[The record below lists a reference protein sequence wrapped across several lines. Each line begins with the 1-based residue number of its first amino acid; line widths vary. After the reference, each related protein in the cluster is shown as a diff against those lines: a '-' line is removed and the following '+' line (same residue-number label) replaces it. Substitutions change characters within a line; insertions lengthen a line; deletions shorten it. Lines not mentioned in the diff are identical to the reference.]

1 LFRNF
6 TIQNRTIRTMEED
19 KFKKQTNCGYC
30 GKEMDAKYRSKKFC
44 SDKCRVYFGREDKKT
59 NPEKY
64 VFLNPIRP
72 AREASFE
79 DKQLAKEF
87 LATDGG
93 RVSPVEKEITTD
105 EEILDVEYLPPAEE
119 SVEVVVKPKII
130 FLPNTKESY
139 EGDVPV
145 RGEGENAFDFAAR
158 KNEWKAKYNK

>member
-1 LFRNF
+1 
-6 TIQNRTIRTMEED
+6 MEED

-93 RVSPVEKEITTD
+93 RNIEAKEEMELAKQKLKTMVENPMGSNGTASGEYIDIKKATF
-105 EEILDVEYLPPAEE
+105 EEPERLPGE
-119 SVEVVVKPKII
+119 SSLYYKIRI
-130 FLPNTKESY
+130 SELQSQSKTK
-139 EGDVPV
+139 
-145 RGEGENAFDFAAR
+145 
-158 KNEWKAKYNK
+158 